1 MSFENNAITL
11 NNTWSI
17 ILERDF
23 NNINKDKILSK
34 ITNPEFKKNFE
45 LRYNSLKEY
54 FKQAWEQIY
63 DITRDELSL
72 FKESLNKDKK
82 QDETI
87 KNKLILKYSLE
98 YKWLQSDVIKFINSS
113 FSNSLQEELWSF
125 NTLNFNNKD
134 NKKWFSE
141 YELKEYINILD
152 KSISNMDLLWWY
164 EQFKAKCKELWE
176 EPSFMSWK
184 WDIALANKVDIQE
197 YIFWKWKNH
206 ITDKICNYSEE
217 ELHKMKN
224 QLFNITKPENIKNF
238 FILLGIEIWNQTEDL
253 LKILWNIPSW
263 IILIPR
269 YTNNR
274 ILLKDWE
281 INTKKE
287 VEAKMENDMLLK
299 ENPSLILLELL
310 WEKWVQLIKQLW
322 EMMLSWKNWDI
333 IWIILTIS
341 WLLAWGVWLI
351 GLWAKVTKKI
361 QVWNIPKYANTA
373 EKLLWKTEHSLNYA
387 NSLTFSWIW
396 LWINNTLTK
405 AVSLDITQSL
415 NVENNSKNTSI

>member
-197 YIFWKWKNH
+197 YIFWKW
-206 ITDKICNYSEE
+206 
-217 ELHKMKN
+217 
-224 QLFNITKPENIKNF
+224 
-238 FILLGIEIWNQTEDL
+238 
-253 LKILWNIPSW
+253 
-263 IILIPR
+263 
-269 YTNNR
+269 
-274 ILLKDWE
+274 
-281 INTKKE
+281 
-287 VEAKMENDMLLK
+287 
-299 ENPSLILLELL
+299 
-310 WEKWVQLIKQLW
+310 
-322 EMMLSWKNWDI
+322 
-333 IWIILTIS
+333 
-341 WLLAWGVWLI
+341 
-351 GLWAKVTKKI
+351 
-361 QVWNIPKYANTA
+361 
-373 EKLLWKTEHSLNYA
+373 
-387 NSLTFSWIW
+387 
-396 LWINNTLTK
+396 
-405 AVSLDITQSL
+405 
-415 NVENNSKNTSI
+415 